1 MSLKRKITSLFLLIT
16 TFTLLFPVLT
26 FASPSPTVTRLAGI
40 DRYETAAQIA
50 KAGWSQSDYAILA
63 SGENYPDALSAA
75 PLARKYNAPILLTT
89 SGSLPSIT
97 KQTLAD
103 LHVKKVLLI
112 GGTGV
117 ISASAESELQSMGIN
132 STRIFGNDRYETA
145 IKVAQQ
151 ITTTPSAL
159 FVVTGEDYS
168 DALSVA
174 PIAALKQIPIIL
186 VPNDSMPDSV
196 KSYIASSNE
205 VSKTYVMGYS
215 DIISDKVIN
224 QFPNTERI
232 LGSDK
237 YARNI
242 AVSQAFNSDFKT
254 ESVCIATGEGFADAL
269 TGTAYSAGLAGPIIL
284 VNNDSPA
291 NTKDYYQQRLAH
303 AGHVYV
309 FGGTGRISDSVLQN
323 LNTSN
328 NTSADPNNN
337 KNPEN
342 PENPVSPADETHRTI
357 TLSHLAKSGPTT
369 ATFKYQILNSSGTDI
384 TSTIPVSQLSA
395 VASSIKSSV
404 VLNPSDGTGTITFNS
419 PSDLDQPII
428 LTLLDLTN
436 GTLVSLNSTSPSGTS
451 TYTYNTLPQTP
462 VPAPGVSSP
471 NGHTDLKVSKI
482 TIDSTKIAFDLTNPD
497 GTGKVGYATY
507 DVYDQYGEN
516 ISYSDLARNLTFKSK
531 SGTIIIHAIGLLKMT
546 LNSDIDPATLT
557 EVTIEGSDLTSGVS
571 TSATLT
577 VIPRSMDI
585 ISQ

>member
-26 FASPSPTVTRLAGI
+26 FASSSPTITRLAGI

-50 KAGWSQSDYAILA
+50 KAGWSQSDYAILT

-75 PLARKYNAPILLTT
+75 PLARKYNAPILLTA
-89 SGSLPSIT
+89 SSSLPSIT
-97 KQTLAD
+97 RQTLTD
-103 LHVKKVLLI
+103 LHVKNVLII

-117 ISASAESELQSMGIN
+117 ISTSAESELQSMGIG

-145 IKVAQQ
+145 IRVAQQ

-174 PIAALKQIPIIL
+174 SIAALKQIPIIL
-186 VPNDSMPDSV
+186 VPNDSIPDSV
-196 KSYIASSNE
+196 KNYIASINA

-242 AVSQAFNSDFKT
+242 AVSQAFNSDYKADT
-254 ESVCIATGEGFADAL
+254 ICVATGEGFVDAL
-269 TGTAYSAGLAGPIIL
+269 TGTAYSASLAGPIIL

-291 NTKDYYQQRLAH
+291 NTKDYYQQRLVN

-323 LNTSN
+323 LSTSN
-328 NTSADPNNN
+328 NTSTDPNNN

-342 PENPVSPADETHRTI
+342 PDSSTDKPHRTI
-357 TLSHLAKSGPTT
+357 TLSHLAKSGSIT
-369 ATFKYQILNSSGTDI
+369 ATFKYQILNSSGTNI

-404 VLNPSDGTGTITFNS
+404 VLSPSDGTGTIIFNS

-451 TYTYNTLPQTP
+451 TYTYTLPQTP
-462 VPAPGVSSP
+462 APTPGVSSP
-471 NGHTDLKVSKI
+471 NEHTDLKVSKI

-497 GTGKVGYATY
+497 GTSKVGYATY

-516 ISYSDLARNLTFKSK
+516 ILYSDLARNLTFKSK